1 MAPANAPSVANLA
14 STVTNAANQPDLRG
28 NLMPVRSEIDID
40 GCHVDGTTPTGL
52 RGSFIR
58 NGPNPAF
65 EPLGS
70 YHMFDGDGMLHGI
83 TFGDDGVSYLNRWI
97 RSRGSGCRARSRRR
111 RLPRPGRGDELPDPK
126 LTGDA
131 DR

>member
-1 MAPANAPSVANLA
+1 
-14 STVTNAANQPDLRG
+14 
-28 NLMPVRSEIDID
+28 MPVRSEIDID
-40 GCHVDGTTPTGL
+40 GCHVDGTIPTGL

-83 TFGDDGVSYLNRWI
+83 TFGDDGVSYRNRWI
-97 RSRGSGCRARSRRR
+97 RSRVWVPSSLTAPPSTTAW
-111 RLPRPGRGDELPDPK
+111 PR
-126 LTGDA
+126 
-131 DR
+131 